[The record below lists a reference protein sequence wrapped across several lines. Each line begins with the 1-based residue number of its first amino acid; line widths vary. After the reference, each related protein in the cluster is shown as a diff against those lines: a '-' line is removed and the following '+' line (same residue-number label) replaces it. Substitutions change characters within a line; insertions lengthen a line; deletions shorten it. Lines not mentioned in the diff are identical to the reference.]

1 MDQMAQHGRYGD
13 SMLVHM
19 HPAEVAGIASLV
31 PGGLTTNPVTGQPEA
46 FAFLAP
52 MLLGAAGISMTP
64 LASAALVGGI
74 TAVVEKD
81 LGKGLLAGV
90 TGLAGGALGKGL
102 GDMLGTATDTATQTV
117 VDAGSETASQAATE
131 IGAQTAQE
139 LASQIPQIPN
149 AGDIIEGTV
158 LPELPAG
165 TITNINSSA
174 IPGGT
179 GIDLDLS
186 NLKLRPENISAQGVE
201 FGNQGTD
208 ITKMMPSQFTER
220 VSDNM
225 NTGTIRDI
233 LQKPPEPNLSLTQRI
248 NEGVQ
253 NIGTMGQ
260 LGILGASQGALGDM
274 EMREANRAQGEALR
288 AKREEK
294 LNQARSDLAGGM
306 SLARQRSEMGQTVR
320 MNEGGSTGGATVV
333 QTLPDQE
340 ASFAPEAGE
349 LLAAARFFGVG
360 DRGYGG
366 LLPSQAQANLRGMD
380 VIAPPKDYLPGL
392 EPEFNYFQT
401 LERDEAGNII
411 GTPQVPD
418 RSYRPTRTPL
428 VSQGPYFD
436 PILQSPQSN
445 AQLQEYRRT
454 LAALDPGPTDVGSVL
469 GIASKGERLTPQQ
482 QAVFEGYYSQPAP
495 STPTT
500 EAAEARAAQIEL
512 LMGRGLTYEKAIKN
526 QNYAIAQGFDLNND
540 GTVTDKEYAEATSSS
555 GNQGGGAGGGTTP
568 PSQLTADQLSSA
580 YPNLTPEQAQAIID
594 LGIGN
599 LYSGMG
605 GGLSFNFKAGGSTS
619 GAPPEVALRS
629 SLGETRI
636 PGGGIAQ
643 VPTEFNRGEMGGI
656 PPEAEI
662 QALQSAVLGEVEEG
676 LANQIIEMFVQKYG
690 PEIFQFAREAILRSV
705 VPNAQTEGMISG
717 PGGGMDDMVQ
727 GMIGS
732 EQPVAVSP
740 GEFIVP
746 ADVVSGIGDGSSD
759 AGAKKLDTMMERVRV
774 ERNGTTK
781 QAPQIDERKVMPA

>member
-1 MDQMAQHGRYGD
+1 MNRYPAKPLMDQMAQHGRYGD

-52 MLLGAAGISMTP
+52 MLLGAAGITMTP

-90 TGLAGGALGKGL
+90 SGLAGGALGKGL
-102 GDMLGTATDTATQTV
+102 GDMLGTAGDAGTQAAL
-117 VDAGSETASQAATE
+117 DAGSEATQAGLEAA
-131 IGAQTAQE
+131 AQTASTVSDVGLQQ
-139 LASQIPQIPN
+139 A
-149 AGDIIEGTV
+149 IEGTSGT
-158 LPELPAG
+158 LEAG
-165 TITNINSSA
+165 IERAIANPTVDITNVTAVPTLN
-174 IPGGT
+174 
-179 GIDLDLS
+179 
-186 NLKLRPENISAQGVE
+186 
-201 FGNQGTD
+201 TD
-208 ITKMMPSQFTER
+208 INTMLPSDLVSGPKMIS
-220 VSDNM
+220 
-225 NTGTIRDI
+225 
-233 LQKPPEPNLSLTQRI
+233 PEPNLSLTQRI
-248 NEGVQ
+248 DEGVQ

-274 EMREANRAQGEALR
+274 EMREANRAQGEAFR

-340 ASFAPEAGE
+340 ASSAPGAGE

-366 LLPSQAQANLRGMD
+366 KLPSQVQADLRGLD

-454 LAALDPGPTDVGSVL
+454 LSALDPGPTDVGSVL

-482 QAVFEGYYSQPAP
+482 QAVFESYYSQPAP
-495 STPTT
+495 STPAT
-500 EAAEARAAQIEL
+500 EAAEAKATQIEL
-512 LMGRGLTYEKAIKN
+512 LMGRGMTYEEALEN
-526 QNYAIAQGFDLNND
+526 QNNAIAQGFDLNND
-540 GTVTDKEYAEATSSS
+540 GVVTNQEFAQATSSS
-555 GNQGGGAGGGTTP
+555 GNQGTAA

-599 LYSGMG
+599 LFGGMG
-605 GGLSFNFKAGGSTS
+605 GGLSFNFNAGGSTS

-690 PEIFQFAREAILRSV
+690 PEIFQFAREAILRNV

-717 PGGGMDDMVQ
+717 PGGGMDDMVR

-774 ERNGTTK
+774 ERNGTAK